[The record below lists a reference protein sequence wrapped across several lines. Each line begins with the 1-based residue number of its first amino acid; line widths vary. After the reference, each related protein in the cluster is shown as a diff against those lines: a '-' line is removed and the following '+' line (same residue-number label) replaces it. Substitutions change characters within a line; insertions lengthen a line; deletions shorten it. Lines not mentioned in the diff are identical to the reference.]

1 MEQPRTQ
8 EGTKLWPDSAASM
21 PEMML
26 RICRAEKGRQKE
38 GGTEFKRC
46 CCIK

>member
-8 EGTKLWPDSAASM
+8 EGTKLRPDSAASM

-26 RICRAEKGRQKE
+26 RICGAEEE
-38 GGTEFKRC
+38 GGTEFER